1 MYWLSLSLLA
11 ISGTTAIAGRLR
23 ANEHS
28 WNLKN
33 FTSLVAFGDSYTDES
48 RFSYFYAHNGTAPP
62 VGWVDPE
69 SFSASDGGIIWARWV
84 SIYTGANLYNY
95 AVSGAVCD
103 NDFTPRLVES
113 GSGSYFDFPAV
124 RQYEIPAYIADS
136 QYTYANGTTFL
147 DIPANET
154 VYSMWIGTN
163 DLGAGAFLTDSQQDN
178 STLVDY
184 LDCVYNQFDRVYANG
199 GRYFILQNNAPL
211 QFAPLYSLPDNAG
224 QAGNQ
229 NATELHYRIEEE
241 ALLTNSVY
249 QYRTPYELLV
259 ANRYPGAHFAIYD
272 VHGLIS
278 DIYYNPSKYLNG
290 SAPLN
295 VTGYSDVC
303 NANGTVCV
311 ESSNPDSY
319 LWYNTLH
326 PSQQTDRIIAQN
338 FVDVVRGNGTW
349 ATYWSS

>member
-1 MYWLSLSLLA
+1 MHWLSRSVLTIFIAAAS
-11 ISGTTAIAGRLR
+11 AGRAQTGER
-23 ANEHS
+23 S
-28 WNLKN
+28 WNLTK

-48 RFSYFYAHNGTAPP
+48 RYGYFAAHNGSAPP

-84 SIYTGANLYNY
+84 SIYTGANLYDY
-95 AVSGAVCD
+95 AVSGAVCS
-103 NDFTPRLVES
+103 NDLVPRNTS
-113 GSGSYFDFPAV
+113 GGFDYPAV
-124 RQYEIPAYIADS
+124 EQYEIPAYIADS
-136 QYTYANGTTFL
+136 QYTEPNGTKFL
-147 DIPANET
+147 DIPQNET

-163 DLGAGAFLTDSQQDN
+163 DLGTDAFLTDSQINN

-184 LDCVYNQFDRVYANG
+184 LNCVYDQFDRIYANG

-211 QFAPLYSLPDNAG
+211 QLAPMYSLPDNAG
-224 QAGNQ
+224 EAGNQ
-229 NATELHYRIEEE
+229 NATELHYRMEEDVV
-241 ALLTNSVY
+241 LTNSVY

-272 VHGLIS
+272 IYGLMS

-295 VTGYSDVC
+295 VTGYVDVC
-303 NANGTVCV
+303 NANNTCV
-311 ESSNPDSY
+311 EASSPDSY
-319 LWYNTLH
+319 MWYNTLH

-338 FVDVVRGNGTW
+338 FVDVVSGNGIW